1 MQLLSNPSA
10 SRRDRR
16 RRGERG
22 ARLLAAI
29 LFGLAA
35 MFFPQTSA
43 EAHSFLESSVP
54 AKDSSIDAGPAKIV
68 LTFNEP
74 LDSGFTEL
82 TVLGPDGATHWEAAA
97 ATVAGAALSAPV
109 KPLGPAGKY
118 TVDYRIVSADG
129 HPVSGSYSFTLT
141 KPGTGVAAAAA
152 AAPPAPPST
161 AAASAARENDGSG
174 DVPPWVWVAA
184 AAVLLIAGG
193 IVAARI
199 SHGPS
204 SD

>member
-1 MQLLSNPSA
+1 MRSLSSTSPA
-10 SRRDRR
+10 RHPRPPRIG
-16 RRGERG
+16 RGI
-22 ARLLAAI
+22 RLLAAI
-29 LFGLAA
+29 VFGLAA
-35 MFFPQTSA
+35 TFFPQPAA

-54 AKDSSIDAGPAKIV
+54 AKDSAIETGPAAIV

-82 TVLGPDGATHWEAAA
+82 AVLGPDGKTHWESAAPK
-97 ATVAGAALSAPV
+97 VDGAAVSAPV

-129 HPVSGSYSFTLT
+129 HPVSGSYFFTLT
-141 KPGTGVAAAAA
+141 KPGQGVAAATTS
-152 AAPPAPPST
+152 PAPPPST
-161 AAASAARENDGSG
+161 SAASAAGEN

-199 SHGPS
+199 SRGPS
-204 SD
+204 GE

>member
-1 MQLLSNPSA
+1 MRLPSTTSSA
-10 SRRDRR
+10 RRDRPR
-16 RRGERG
+16 RTGRGI
-22 ARLLAAI
+22 RLLSAI
-29 LFGLAA
+29 LFGLLATLFPNPAA
-35 MFFPQTSA
+35 D
-43 EAHSFLESSVP
+43 AHSFLESSTP
-54 AKDSSIDAGPAKIV
+54 AKDSAIATAPAKIV

-82 TVLGPDGATHWEAAA
+82 TVVGPDGATHWESAA
-97 ATVAGAALSAPV
+97 ATVAGAELSAPV

-141 KPGTGVAAAAA
+141 KPGPGAS
-152 AAPPAPPST
+152 AAPASPAPASPAPPPST
-161 AAASAARENDGSG
+161 AAASTAGEG

-199 SHGPS
+199 SRGPS
-204 SD
+204 RD